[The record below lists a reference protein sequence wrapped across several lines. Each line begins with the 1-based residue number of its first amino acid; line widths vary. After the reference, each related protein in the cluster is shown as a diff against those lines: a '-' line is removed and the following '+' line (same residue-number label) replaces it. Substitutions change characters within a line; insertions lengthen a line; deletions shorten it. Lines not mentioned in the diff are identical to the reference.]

1 MRGAAAAPKQSRR
14 QRCDCGGALAAM
26 TGTDGRQGR
35 SFILAG
41 LIELGFDHPDRL
53 LEGKQL
59 PRDDGLTQG
68 RPDRLQFIDESVSA
82 ALIQLEAIRSV
93 VQADN
98 GLRDQW
104 VVVSH
109 PAHPRR
115 RRAETPPPSSR
126 ISARASRAR
135 PVEYSFHLA
144 PPPGDA
150 CSADGTTKC
159 QLMLPQFCGRRQAI
173 GSPSATCFLA

>member
-1 MRGAAAAPKQSRR
+1 
-14 QRCDCGGALAAM
+14 M
-26 TGTDGRQGR
+26 TGPDGRQGR
-35 SFILAG
+35 SFIFAG
-41 LIELGFDHPDRL
+41 LLELGLDHPDRL
-53 LEGKQL
+53 LEGEQF

-68 RPDRLQFIDESVSA
+68 RPDRLQFINESVSA

-126 ISARASRAR
+126 ISAAPRVRGRLNTRTTSPHRLEMR
-135 PVEYSFHLA
+135 A
-144 PPPGDA
+144 PPTAQP
-150 CSADGTTKC
+150 SAGLCCHSSAVVAKR
-159 QLMLPQFCGRRQAI
+159 LGRHRRQV
-173 GSPSATCFLA
+173 S